1 MNIIK
6 TEPAFVLTLTL
17 LCDKV
22 LLAADSSF
30 EGKRPVRAEAV
41 MPAGLLYKSRRLW
54 EDVSVIA

>member
-1 MNIIK
+1 M
-6 TEPAFVLTLTL
+6 LTLTL